1 MEFAFF
7 LLFFLN
13 DYWSQWLCNV
23 AKKTHNDLSCSGNDE
38 TESSKRYLVLLV
50 LRSVAVVQVLC
61 CPHKEVL
68 VTQWGAV
75 RAEHG
80 LGQKVRGQM
89 EFWVICLRPCSNVCH
104 VSICRLVF
112 GTLYPAYYSYKAVKT
127 KNVKEYVSGCVNVFA
142 VRLSLHAGVYPAC
155 IQINLWWKASRFG
168 RSHLV
173 LVSVSAFFSSFSFL
187 CLEQI
192 FSHNV
197 NHCLYYTIVLSI
209 TQKETKAV

>member
-1 MEFAFF
+1 MWQRKHCI
-7 LLFFLN
+7 N
-13 DYWSQWLCNV
+13 
-23 AKKTHNDLSCSGNDE
+23 NDLSRSGSDE

-209 TQKETKAV
+209 TQKGTKAV